1 MTTREAPSPSSR
13 RLDPAALGLFLLLAV
28 AWTWPLAANLSL
40 RIPHDPGDP
49 TLSTWILW
57 WNAHSVPFTE
67 RWWNPPVFYPMPG
80 ALALSEHLA
89 GIAIVTTPLQWAG
102 ASPLA
107 AYNIAFILSFGLSG
121 FFAFLLGR
129 RLTGSALAGFCAGL
143 AFGFAPYRA
152 SQLSHLQVLTS
163 QWMPLALLA
172 MHAHVEEG
180 RRRWLVVF
188 AGAWLIQALSNGYFL
203 LFFPVL
209 IALWLAWFVDWRTA
223 PRRGLALLATWIGS
237 SILLVPALLHYA
249 RVHRALGL
257 TRTPGEMQRF
267 SAKLDSLVHAGGM
280 LKFWPSLPAQTQE
293 EFLFPG
299 ITAVALVIAAAVA
312 AMAWRRRAPAA
323 RSPLLF
329 YSVATIIM
337 WALALG
343 PAPEGSSV
351 LGLLRP
357 YTVLTYL
364 PGFDGLRAPARFA
377 MLAVL
382 CLALA
387 SSLAFRRLA
396 PSRCVA
402 RWAFAAVIVAGLSI
416 DGWMRAM
423 PLAPPPGRVILPEA
437 PHSVVVE
444 LPVDEGIVST
454 AAMYRAMSHGRPLI
468 NGYSGYTPPH
478 YSILSLALRRHDP
491 SVLPELARGRPLVIA
506 INERYDQD
514 GAFRRL
520 VEGLPGVQRQ
530 GLSSAGALF
539 VLPAGALARV
549 APTGEALPMSVVE
562 HEREHAQ
569 IDLGSQRTV
578 RTVAFPLRWHYAEL
592 AERLVIETS
601 IDGATW
607 TTAWEE
613 WTGGLALAGALENA
627 LENPVRITLPDVTA
641 RYIRVHPA
649 PRWMTRELKVFGP
662 R

>member
-1 MTTREAPSPSSR
+1 MITSDAPVPSST
-13 RLDPAALGLFLLLAV
+13 RLDLAALGLFLLLAV
-28 AWTWPLAANLSL
+28 AWTWPLASSLSV
-40 RIPHDPGDP
+40 RIPHDAGDP
-49 TLSTWILW
+49 ILNIWILW
-57 WNAHSVPFTE
+57 WNAHAVPFTG
-67 RWWNPPVFYPMPG
+67 RWWDPPIFYPLSG

-102 ASPLA
+102 VSPLA
-107 AYNIAFILSFGLSG
+107 AYNIALILSFGLSG

-129 RLTGSALAGFCAGL
+129 RLTGSALAGVCAGL

-152 SQLSHLQVLTS
+152 SQLAHLQVLMS

-172 MHAHVEEG
+172 MHAYVKDG

-188 AGAWLIQALSNGYFL
+188 AGAWLIQAFSNGYFL
-203 LFFPVL
+203 LFFPIL
-209 IALWLAWFVDWRTA
+209 IALWTAWFVDWRTA

-237 SILLVPALLHYA
+237 SVLLVPALLHYA

-257 TRTPGEMQRF
+257 ARTPGEMQRF
-267 SAKLDSLVHAGGM
+267 SAKLDSVIHAGGM
-280 LKFWPSLPAQTQE
+280 LKFWPSQPAETPE
-293 EFLFPG
+293 GFLFPG
-299 ITAVALVIAAAVA
+299 ITSVALVIAAAAAAVA
-312 AMAWRRRAPAA
+312 WQRRAPAV

-364 PGFDGLRAPARFA
+364 PGFDALRAPVRFA
-377 MLAVL
+377 MLAAL
-382 CLALA
+382 CLAIA

-396 PSRCVA
+396 PSRPIA
-402 RWAFAAVIVAGLSI
+402 RRAFAAAIVAGLSI

-423 PLAPPPGRVILPEA
+423 PLVPPPGRVMLPEA
-437 PHSVVVE
+437 SHAVVVE
-444 LPVDEGIVST
+444 LPVDEGSVST

-468 NGYSGYTPPH
+468 NGYSGHTPPH
-478 YSILSLALRRHDP
+478 YTILSLALRRHDP

-506 INERYDQD
+506 VNQRYDQD
-514 GAFRRL
+514 GAFLRL
-520 VEGLPGVQRQ
+520 VEGLPGVQRH
-530 GLSSAGALF
+530 GVSNAGALF

-549 APTGEALPMSVVE
+549 APEGEALPMSMVE
-562 HEREHAQ
+562 QAREHAQ
-569 IDLGSQRTV
+569 IDLGSPRTV
-578 RTVAFPLRWHYAEL
+578 RGVAFPLRWHYAEL
-592 AERLVIETS
+592 AERLAIETS

-607 TTAWEE
+607 ATAWED
-613 WTGGLALAGALENA
+613 WTGGPALAAALENA
-627 LENPVRITLPDVTA
+627 REAPVRITLPDVTA
-641 RYIRVHPA
+641 RYLRIHPA
-649 PRWMTRELKVFGP
+649 PVWLTRELKVYGP